1 MKLKK
6 SQIFWIC
13 LYAAELALVTL
24 IVFSQRAHWYIN
36 GFSAFPVIYSVICVI
51 LGCWFP
57 TYHFYRVDCER
68 YVQWCCSNFK
78 YVDLQKLDQMRVR
91 KEQDGSWKSPYYRT
105 MANLVFALIPFFA
118 LFFFFFVNGAK
129 VASFVFAFL
138 IYLLGM
144 IIYLFFFD
152 GDPKF
157 HQKRKERLAR
167 ELKEQKEREEL
178 GKWK

>member
-6 SQIFWIC
+6 SQIFW
-13 LYAAELALVTL
+13 LVFYTAELALVAG
-24 IVFSQRAHWYIN
+24 IVFSQRARWYIN
-36 GFSAFPVIYSVICVI
+36 GYSAFPVIYSVICVI

-57 TYHFYRVDCER
+57 THHFYRVDCER
-68 YVQWCCSNFK
+68 HVQWRCSNFK
-78 YVDLQKLDQMRVR
+78 YVNLQKLDQMRVR
-91 KEQDGSWKSPYYRT
+91 EEQDGSWKSPYYRT

-118 LFFFFFVNGAK
+118 LFFFFFVNKAK
-129 VASFVFAFL
+129 VACFGFALFL
-138 IYLLGM
+138 YCLGI

-157 HQKRKERLAR
+157 HQKRKEKLAR

-178 GKWK
+178 GRWK